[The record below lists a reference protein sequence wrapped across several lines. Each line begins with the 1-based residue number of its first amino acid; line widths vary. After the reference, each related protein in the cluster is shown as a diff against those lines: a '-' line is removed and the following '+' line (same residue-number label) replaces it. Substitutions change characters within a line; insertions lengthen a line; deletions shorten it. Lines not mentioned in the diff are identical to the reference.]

1 MVSTF
6 INPAIGRASKL
17 GVGFFE
23 DSEPLEYRTGY
34 SETEFETLIRTVYKQ
49 VLGNAHVM
57 ESERLKV
64 PESQLKNGEITVRE
78 FVRQIAKSELYSSR
92 FFDNYP
98 RYRFIELNCKHLLGR
113 APNDHAEMQ
122 YHIKLLQES
131 GVEAEIDSYLDSEEY
146 SNFFGENTVPYY
158 RGYKTQSGRNILGFS
173 HLFQLLKGNASSDK
187 SSVLATYSGLNKSLM
202 TNTPLA
208 VIPLTGPS
216 TSPQFTDINKL
227 VADVLKLNQQKTL
240 LPATSKKQSST
251 FLVEDEVRQQQYQAF
266 QRTEPIEFISG
277 DSPDDIEIAIR
288 AVYRQVLGNAY
299 VMESERLVVPE
310 SQLRNGF
317 SSVRE
322 FVRQVAKS
330 ELYRSRFF
338 NNCYRYRAIELNF
351 KHLLGRAPGSY
362 DEMKFHSA
370 ILDSEGF
377 EADIDSYIDSD
388 EYINAFGENIVPFC
402 RGYNSEPGKTMI
414 GFTNM
419 FQLLRS
425 NSSSDK
431 ELTSPNKPR
440 LMRSLIRNTPFGKQ
454 KVSDVDAI
462 LAKVFKPKADSAA
475 KINLYEA
482 QRLQQERELQQKIEE
497 QEKQISA
504 LKAQLSELSPFAN
517 IGAAQLNSSWQSAAI
532 GDNNKDNLSLQQQL
546 EIQKTEI
553 NSLEAQI
560 ADARRFATI
569 GEARLNKWRSRVF
582 SS

>member
-17 GVGFFE
+17 GIGFFE
-23 DSEPLEYRTGY
+23 DLEPLEYRPGD
-34 SETEFETLIRTVYKQ
+34 SETDFEALIRAVYKQ

-64 PESQLKNGEITVRE
+64 PESKLKNGEITVRE
-78 FVRQIAKSELYSSR
+78 FIRKLAKSELYRSR

-98 RYRFIELNCKHLLGR
+98 RYRFIELSFKHLLGR
-113 APNDHAEMQ
+113 APNDHTEMQ
-122 YHIKLLQES
+122 HHINLLDEF
-131 GVEAEIDSYLDSEEY
+131 GIEAEIDSYLDSEEY
-146 SNFFGENTVPYY
+146 NNAFGENTVPYY
-158 RGYKTQSGRNILGFS
+158 LGYKTQIGKNILGFT
-173 HLFQLLKGNASSDK
+173 HLFQLLRGNSSSDK
-187 SSVLATYSGLNKSLM
+187 SSVLRTYSGLNKSLM

-208 VIPLTGPS
+208 IVPPTAPS
-216 TSPQFTDINKL
+216 TYPQLTDINKL
-227 VADVLKLNQQKTL
+227 VADVLKLNQKK
-240 LPATSKKQSST
+240 PSSPVTSKKGPT
-251 FLVEDEVRQQQYQAF
+251 ILVEDEIRRKQYQAF
-266 QRTEPIEFISG
+266 ESIELIEFISG
-277 DSPDDIEIAIR
+277 ASSDDIETIIR

-310 SQLRNGF
+310 SQLKQGF

-338 NNCYRYRAIELNF
+338 DNCYRYRGIELNF
-351 KHLLGRAPGSY
+351 KHLLGRAPDDY
-362 DEMKFHSA
+362 DEMKLHSA
-370 ILDSEGF
+370 ILDTEGF
-377 EADIDSYIDSD
+377 EADIDSYVDSD
-388 EYINAFGENIVPFC
+388 EYINAFGENIVPFY
-402 RGYNSEPGKTMI
+402 RGYSSQPGKTML

-440 LMRSLIRNTPFGKQ
+440 LIRSLIRNTPFGKQ
-454 KVSDVDAI
+454 TTSDVDAI
-462 LAKVFKPKADSAA
+462 LAKVFKPKTDSAA
-475 KINLYEA
+475 KVNLYA
-482 QRLQQERELQQKIEE
+482 VKRLQEERKLQQQIEE
-497 QEKQISA
+497 QQKQINT
-504 LKAQLSELSPFAN
+504 LQAQLSELTPFAN
-517 IGAAQLNSSWQSAAI
+517 IGAAQLNTSWQSQTAAGNNQ
-532 GDNNKDNLSLQQQL
+532 GDLSLEQQL
-546 EIQKTEI
+546 EAQKTTI
-553 NSLEAQI
+553 ALLETQI